1 MMEML
6 ANASAGVMLT
16 NARSRGVI
24 ARDVE
29 LALTRAARRQGLL
42 SRASL
47 PEDAALILAPC
58 FMVHTAFM
66 RFAIDIAFVDRR
78 GYVRHLA
85 HDVPPW
91 RIAASPRSY
100 AVIELAAG
108 TLARHEVVVGDRLLL
123 GASMS
128 ITLSSEN

>member
-1 MMEML
+1 MTNIL
-6 ANASAGVMLT
+6 SNATAGVMLT
-16 NARSRGVI
+16 HARSRGVI

-42 SRASL
+42 SRLSL
-47 PEDAALILAPC
+47 PEHAALILAPC

-66 RFAIDIAFVDRR
+66 RFSIDIAFVDRR

-85 HDVPPW
+85 HDVAPW
-91 RIAASPRSY
+91 RMAASFSAY
-100 AVIELAAG
+100 AVIELPAG
-108 TLARHEVVVGDRLLL
+108 TLARHGVVVGDRLCL

-128 ITLSSEN
+128 LKLALQH